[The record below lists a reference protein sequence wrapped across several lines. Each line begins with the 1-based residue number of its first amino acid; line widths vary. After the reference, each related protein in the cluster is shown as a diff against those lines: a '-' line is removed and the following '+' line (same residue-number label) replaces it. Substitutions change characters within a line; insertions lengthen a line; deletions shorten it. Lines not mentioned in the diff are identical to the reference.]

1 MTVGKA
7 GKGDRQRRW
16 NLRQWH
22 LGCHAVLTLL
32 FIAGIASAGAQAI
45 PPFYQSAQFSL
56 SPDAAI
62 EGPYRAQAVSSTEI
76 VSNYPMHADAA
87 GQERRWVLR
96 TDLSAFPA
104 LHSGFRLIDAVYN
117 LSLEELTK
125 DVSKEGTFDAGALW
139 PGVWTRDVS
148 YSTLLSLAAID
159 PRTAEK
165 SLLHKV
171 KRGRIVQDT
180 GTGGS
185 WPVSSD
191 RVCWALAAWEVYLVT
206 GDRQW
211 LAQSATIVKN
221 SIRDDEQVVID
232 PETGLARGESSFLDW
247 REQTYPRWMQPA
259 DIYSGK
265 ALGTNAVYYRVYRIL
280 GAMDRAL
287 GQPGDD
293 WDAKADRIRSAMN
306 QRMWIEDEGHY
317 GQYLYGRIWQS
328 LSPRSDALGESLAVL
343 FDIPSA
349 AQRASIMKSQPVM
362 PYGIPTVYPETPNIP
377 PYHNR
382 SVWPFVQ
389 AFWNLAA
396 ARQDDETALLNG
408 LAAMYRATALF
419 LTNKENF
426 VADNGS
432 PDGTVV
438 DSDRQLWSVAGSLA
452 MVYRVFFG
460 MDFAEDGLHLHPVI
474 PEPLNGTHT
483 LTNFH
488 YRRAVLSITVKG
500 FGGRV
505 RRMTLD
511 GRATKPLVPAT
522 LSGHHAIVIELDN
535 RPHPGAPV
543 HRVQNI
549 VAPETPK
556 ALLAGAT
563 LSWKRVDGG
572 SRYEIFRDGKLQGT
586 VDGISISMQ
595 PAETLNELQ
604 VAALSSE
611 GVESFLSEPV
621 PVGAEPITLP
631 AVSSAANSAVNAFV
645 TLEQSGVTGLA
656 ISGDVPVDGRYALAF
671 RYANGSGPVNTGSR
685 CAIRTLFIDGR
696 PAGPVIMPQR
706 GAGAWDQW
714 GWSSIEVVSLRKGQ
728 HTIELRFL
736 PADVNMDGTINS
748 ARIQLVQLD
757 RID

>member
-1 MTVGKA
+1 MAA
-7 GKGDRQRRW
+7 GRARNSGRQYRRS
-16 NLRQWH
+16 LR
-22 LGCHAVLTLL
+22 GRYAVLFLL
-32 FIAGIASAGAQAI
+32 LIMMVSVQAQSAS
-45 PPFYQSAQFSL
+45 PFYQSERFSV
-56 SPDAAI
+56 SADAVS
-62 EGPYRAQAVSSTEI
+62 EGQYRAQAVSPTEVI
-76 VSNYPMHADAA
+76 SNYPLHPGAKE
-87 GQERRWVLR
+87 QERRWILH

-104 LHSGFRLIDAVYN
+104 EHSNFPLIDAVYN

-125 DVSKEGTFDAGALW
+125 DISKEGTFDAGALW

-191 RVCWALAAWEVYLVT
+191 RVCWALAAWEIYLVT

-211 LAQSATIVKN
+211 LEQSATVVE
-221 SIRDDEQVVID
+221 SSVRDDEQVVID
-232 PETGLARGESSFLDW
+232 PETGLARGETSFLDW

-259 DIYSGK
+259 DIYSAK
-265 ALGTNAVYYRVYRIL
+265 ALSTNVVYYRVYRIL
-280 GAMDRAL
+280 GAMYRAL
-287 GQPGDD
+287 GRSGDE
-293 WDAKADRIRSAMN
+293 WDGKAKRMRSAIN
-306 QRMWIEDEGHY
+306 QRMWISDQGHY

-349 AQRASIMKSQPVM
+349 SQRESIMKSQPVM

-396 ARQDDETALLNG
+396 AHQDDQTALLNG

-419 LTNKENF
+419 LTNRENF
-426 VADNGS
+426 VADSGS

-438 DSDRQLWSVAGSLA
+438 NSDRQLWSVAGSLA

-460 MDFAEDGLHLHPVI
+460 IDFAEDGLHLNPVI
-474 PEPLNGTHT
+474 PEALKGTYT

-488 YRRAVLSITVKG
+488 YRGAILSITVNG
-500 FGGRV
+500 YGGRV
-505 RRMTLD
+505 RRMTID
-511 GRATKPLVPAT
+511 ERETNPLVPAS
-522 LSGHHAIVIELDN
+522 LNGRHAIVIELDN
-535 RPHPGAPV
+535 RSHPGAPV
-543 HRVQNI
+543 HLVQHS
-549 VAPETPK
+549 VAPETPS
-556 ALLAGAT
+556 ALLT
-563 LSWKRVDGG
+563 
-572 SRYEIFRDGKLQGT
+572 DGKLTWKPVADSSSYQVFRNGKFLST
-586 VDGISISMQ
+586 VD
-595 PAETLNELQ
+595 ENELPVDSADALEELQ
-604 VAALSSE
+604 AAALSSE

-621 PVGAEPITLP
+621 YAGGEPITAP
-631 AVSSAANSAVNAFV
+631 GISSATYSAADGFV
-645 TLEQSGVTGLA
+645 ALEQSGVLGLS
-656 ISGDVPVDGRYALAF
+656 ISAEVPADGRYAIAF

-685 CAIRTLFIDGR
+685 CAIRTLFIDGHLI
-696 PAGPVIMPQR
+696 GPVVLPQR
-706 GAGAWDQW
+706 GTEAWDQW
-714 GWSSIEVVSLRKGQ
+714 GWSSIQVVPLPKGQ

-736 PADVNMDGTINS
+736 PSDVNMDGTVNTV
-748 ARIQLVQLD
+748 RIQSLQVN
-757 RID
+757 RIE